1 MKLKC
6 IGGPNDREYHD
17 VPKYQ
22 CEHDMVRIYCY
33 SKLNIADYHQPSPI
47 PDRVTIEHNF
57 YIVTVIKYME
67 NDRLSEFKFLRY
79 QGMSVSEALR
89 IALIY

>member
-17 VPKYQ
+17 VHR
-22 CEHDMVRIYCY
+22 EHGEGNMIQIFCY
-33 SKLNIADYHQPSPI
+33 PKLNKSLPI
-47 PDRVTIEHNF
+47 PDGVTIEHNF
-57 YIVTVIKYME
+57 YIVTIIKYME
-67 NDRLSEFKFLRY
+67 NNRLSEFKFLRY

>member
-17 VPKYQ
+17 VHREYG
-22 CEHDMVRIYCY
+22 EGNIVRILCY
-33 SKLNIADYHQPSPI
+33 SKLSIADYQPSPI
-47 PDRVTIEHNF
+47 PDRVTIEYNF